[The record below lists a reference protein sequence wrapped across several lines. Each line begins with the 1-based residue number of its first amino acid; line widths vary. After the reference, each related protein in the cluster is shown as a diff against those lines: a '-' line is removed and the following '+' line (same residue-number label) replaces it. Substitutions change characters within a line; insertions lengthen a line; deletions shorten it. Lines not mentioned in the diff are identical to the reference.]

1 MDFFQTC
8 VSKPRFP
15 HTSFGEAQVIYPAW
29 ATLANIFRVAPL
41 ILPAATCNTTMIQ
54 HSVSGRYMPGAH
66 TLAPSSFDLSPANW
80 PPTQHSATKCSVRDA
95 STWATPCPSAL
106 LQKMAALQHGMAA
119 GGRGA
124 RLLLRGDIGA
134 LGLSYLGRFLFV
146 CLFNVSLKTK
156 VVRQVPENAIMHG
169 NFIWVYLVS
178 WGRGDIVKECLWKK

>member
-1 MDFFQTC
+1 MQC
-8 VSKPRFP
+8 KGRQHLG
-15 HTSFGEAQVIYPAW
+15 HTVPFG
-29 ATLANIFRVAPL
+29 FAPEDGG
-41 ILPAATCNTTMIQ
+41 IAARN
-54 HSVSGRYMPGAH
+54 G
-66 TLAPSSFDLSPANW
+66 
-80 PPTQHSATKCSVRDA
+80 
-95 STWATPCPSAL
+95 
-106 LQKMAALQHGMAA
+106 
-119 GGRGA
+119 GGRP